1 MKCFQADVSLS
12 DAHLEPSSTS
22 KIELLRKQR
31 PKASFYMPD
40 WVLNTPLLLFHY
52 FNVFWYL
59 QQLLQSARKNTEIK
73 RDKSLK

>member
-1 MKCFQADVSLS
+1 MKCFQPVSLS

-31 PKASFYMPD
+31 PKASFKMPD
-40 WVLNTPLLLFHY
+40 WVLNTPLILFHY

-59 QQLLQSARKNTEIK
+59 QQLLKSAKKNTEIK
-73 RDKSLK
+73 